1 MSNDSPTAHLRTARS
16 IAAALA
22 VTAVGILTLAPR
34 SLVAPA
40 RGAFLAAVDAASAS
54 LLASLPFGD
63 AERVL
68 NTILYVPLGATV
80 ALLLGRR
87 WWPLAILTGS
97 AVSACVEY
105 AQRSIPGRV
114 PDPADVLWNTVG
126 AAIGVVVVAVVRLIG
141 AAVRSLGEADRMR
154 HPGS

>member
-1 MSNDSPTAHLRTARS
+1 MSNVSPAARLRTART

-22 VTAVGILTLAPR
+22 VTAVGVLTLAPR

-40 RGAFLAAVDAASAS
+40 RGAFLTAVEGASAP
-54 LLASLPFGD
+54 LLAGLLSGE

-68 NTILYVPLGATV
+68 NTILFVPLGATV

-126 AAIGVVVVAVVRLIG
+126 AAIGVVVVAVGRLIG
-141 AAVRSLGEADRMR
+141 GAVRSLGEADRTR
-154 HPGS
+154 RPGS

>member
-1 MSNDSPTAHLRTARS
+1 MSNTAPTAPTRAARA

-22 VTAVGILTLAPR
+22 VTAVGILTLGPR
-34 SLVAPA
+34 ALVAPA
-40 RGAFLAAVDAASAS
+40 RGAFLSAVDAASAP
-54 LLASLPFGD
+54 LLAWFPYGD

-68 NTILYVPLGATV
+68 NTIMFVPLGATI

-87 WWPLAILTGS
+87 WWPLAILGGF
-97 AVSACVEY
+97 ALSACVEY

-126 AAIGVVVVAVVRLIG
+126 AAIGVIVVTAVRLVC
-141 AAVRSLGEADRMR
+141 AAVRALARPDRMPQPTR
-154 HPGS
+154 

>member
-1 MSNDSPTAHLRTARS
+1 M
-16 IAAALA
+16 
-22 VTAVGILTLAPR
+22 
-34 SLVAPA
+34 
-40 RGAFLAAVDAASAS
+40 
-54 LLASLPFGD
+54 
-63 AERVL
+63 
-68 NTILYVPLGATV
+68 YVPLGATV

-126 AAIGVVVVAVVRLIG
+126 AAIGVVVVAVGRLIG
-141 AAVRSLGEADRMR
+141 GAVRSLGEADRTR
-154 HPGS
+154 RPGS

>member
-1 MSNDSPTAHLRTARS
+1 MSNDSPAARPRSART

-40 RGAFLAAVDAASAS
+40 RGAFLTAVDAVSAP
-54 LLASLPFGD
+54 LLAWLPFGD

-68 NTILYVPLGATV
+68 NTIMFVPLGATV

-87 WWPLAILTGS
+87 WWPLAILSGS
-97 AVSACVEY
+97 VVSACVEHV
-105 AQRSIPGRV
+105 QGSIPGRV

-126 AAIGVVVVAVVRLIG
+126 AAIGVAVVTVVRLTG
-141 AAVRSLGEADRMR
+141 GAVRSLREADRMR
-154 HPGS
+154 RSGP

>member
-1 MSNDSPTAHLRTARS
+1 VSNDSPAARPRSART

-40 RGAFLAAVDAASAS
+40 RGAFLTAVDAASAP
-54 LLASLPFGD
+54 LLAWLPFGD

-68 NTILYVPLGATV
+68 NTVMFVPLGATV

-87 WWPLAILTGS
+87 WWPLAILTCS
-97 AVSACVEY
+97 AVSACVEHV
-105 AQRSIPGRV
+105 QGSIPGRV

-126 AAIGVVVVAVVRLIG
+126 AAIGVAVVTVVRLIG
-141 AAVRSLGEADRMR
+141 GAVRSLRRADRMR
-154 HPGS
+154 RSRP